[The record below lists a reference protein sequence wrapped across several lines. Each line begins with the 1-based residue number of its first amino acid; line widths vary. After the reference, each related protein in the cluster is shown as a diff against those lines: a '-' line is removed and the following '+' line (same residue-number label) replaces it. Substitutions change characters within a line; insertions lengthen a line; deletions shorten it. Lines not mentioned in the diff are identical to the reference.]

1 MTIIN
6 GEMRWIMSNSE
17 GDTPP
22 VKTQDIAE
30 FILFIFLDISLGFLA
45 AIFRNVK
52 KLFESFVNNI
62 IISDKFKCLL
72 SKCII

>member
-6 GEMRWIMSNSE
+6 GEMRWIMSNSD

-45 AIFRNVK
+45 SGLRNVK
-52 KLFESFVNNI
+52 I
-62 IISDKFKCLL
+62 
-72 SKCII
+72 